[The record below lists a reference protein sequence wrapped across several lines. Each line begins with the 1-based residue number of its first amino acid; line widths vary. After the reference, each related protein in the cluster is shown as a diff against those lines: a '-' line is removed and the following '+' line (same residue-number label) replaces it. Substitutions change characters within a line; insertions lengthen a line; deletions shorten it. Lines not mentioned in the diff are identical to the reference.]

1 MKLQKALKLRKK
13 LIGEIV
19 ELKSRIIS
27 KNSYLIGSLDPNKY
41 NVPSMYETLRNKI
54 SELITLKYIIN
65 EANKDIQSLIYQIGE
80 NKGMIQFLRNLPVT
94 EGKQISGYGNNAQEL
109 LYAAQFD
116 DEKKQEMIAAIQEK
130 VDAMQEIIDTHN
142 HTTDIPYGDDYMV
155 PNVSVN
161 ASGEKGK

>member
-13 LIGEIV
+13 LIGEIA
-19 ELKSRIIS
+19 ELKGRIYA

-41 NVPSMYETLRNKI
+41 NVPTMYETLEKKI
-54 SELITLKYIIN
+54 AELITLKYVIN
-65 EANKDIQSLIYQIGE
+65 EANRDIQSLIYQIGE
-80 NKGMIQFLRNLPVT
+80 NKGMIQFLKNLAVT

-116 DEKKQEMIAAIQEK
+116 DEKKQKMIIAIQEK
-130 VDAMQEIIDTHN
+130 VDAMQELIDTHN
-142 HTTDIPYGDDYMV
+142 HTMDIPYGEDDV
-155 PNVSVN
+155 FSTVN